1 MNATRHGLTGRTI
14 AMPYENR
21 DASHVFCKRHYAQTF
36 CGLRLVFGA
45 LGLMRTEP
53 SSATTPPRVFFTKM
67 PYFRMRTS
75 QNFAESAD
83 LRKSFPEA

>member
-1 MNATRHGLTGRTI
+1 
-14 AMPYENR
+14 MPYENR
-21 DASHVFCKRHYAQTF
+21 DASHVFCNEFFESLAPETPVERQYAQTF

-75 QNFAESAD
+75 QKFAESAD
-83 LRKSFPEA
+83 LRKSFPEP